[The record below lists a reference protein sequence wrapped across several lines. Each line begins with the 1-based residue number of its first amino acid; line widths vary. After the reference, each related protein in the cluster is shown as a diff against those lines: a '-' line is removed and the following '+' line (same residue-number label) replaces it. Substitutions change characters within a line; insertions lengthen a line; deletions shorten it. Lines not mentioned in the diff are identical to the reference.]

1 MCNPSG
7 PPEPVRIVSEFQD
20 LSNFYD
26 AGTKRLVRRGVAT
39 GAVGREAIDPRL
51 AEEEVKRAAKSL
63 LEQFGRDVPGF

>member
-1 MCNPSG
+1 
-7 PPEPVRIVSEFQD
+7 VRIVSEFQD